1 MNWFEK
7 LVGFRETTPD
17 EVRAQLIIEGEQLRS
32 RVNGKVYQ
40 SGKLATPSLA
50 KLRKRAA
57 DPATFSSQIKVSE
70 VVGDIQHFHVLP
82 ENAGA
87 MIQAASQFNLL
98 EMVGPNVS
106 PEDGIG
112 RYEHDNTQGPACAI
126 ACGAGTIY
134 RNYFVPVNDQIG
146 QSTTQQIDCLDEL
159 GKALNN
165 EQLALWEM
173 KNGYALATEAGLQNI
188 TQQIIAKSPQEYDEL
203 KSKLRIGIQWDTE
216 VTIDDQQQRLSQ
228 AYCSALP
235 IAYSRLDVGLWET
248 FARLILEA
256 TYEATFCAAL
266 INHEVTG
273 NNRLYLTLVGG
284 GAFGNKTAWI
294 TDALQQTIKRF
305 SKTPLDVRIV
315 SYGHSNPDIQS
326 LLNK

>member
-7 LVGFRETTPD
+7 LVGFPETTPD
-17 EVRAQLIIEGEQLRS
+17 EVRSKLVIEGEQLRS
-32 RVNGKVYQ
+32 TINGKVYQ
-40 SGKLATPSLA
+40 HGKLATPSLA

-57 DPATFSSQIKVSE
+57 DPATFNSQIKVSE
-70 VVGDIQHFHVLP
+70 LVGDIQHFHVLP
-82 ENAGA
+82 AYAGA

-98 EMVGPNVS
+98 EMVGPHIS
-106 PEDGIG
+106 PEEGIG
-112 RYEHDNTQGPACAI
+112 RYEFDRTQGPACAI

-134 RNYFVPVNDQIG
+134 RNYFAPVNDQIG
-146 QSTTQQIDCLDEL
+146 QSKEHQIDCLDQL
-159 GKALNN
+159 GKALQN

-173 KNGYALATEAGLQNI
+173 KNGYALASESGLLNI
-188 TQQIIAKSPQEYDEL
+188 TQQLKDKSPQEYDEL

-216 VTIDDQQQRLSQ
+216 VTLGDNKQHLSQ

-235 IAYSRLDVGLWET
+235 VAYSHLDADLWEA

-266 INHEVTG
+266 INHEING
-273 NNRLYLTLVGG
+273 NNKLVLTLVGG

-294 TDALQQTIKRF
+294 TDALQKTIQLF

-326 LLNK
+326 LIN